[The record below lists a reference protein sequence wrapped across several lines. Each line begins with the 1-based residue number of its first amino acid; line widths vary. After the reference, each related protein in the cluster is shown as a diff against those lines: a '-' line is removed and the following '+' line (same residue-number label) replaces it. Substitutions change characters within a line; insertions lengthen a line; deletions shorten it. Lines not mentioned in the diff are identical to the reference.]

1 MTGSDNIIGNCN
13 KFVTRSKQT
22 VTLYSNTMASLI
34 KRPTNYVRSSRL
46 NVRVEEFDNDF
57 FQYDVEEEEEKE
69 EELDYHVVNDA
80 LNQLNLHKLLYVAAW
95 YTGKNLDAQKY
106 RNVPD
111 YDRRSAFRRSVFGFA
126 PSVSSQLNLIEI
138 NAER

>member
-1 MTGSDNIIGNCN
+1 
-13 KFVTRSKQT
+13 
-22 VTLYSNTMASLI
+22 MASLI

-57 FQYDVEEEEEKE
+57 FQYDVEEEEKE
-69 EELDYHVVNDA
+69 EELNYLVVNDA

-95 YTGKNLDAQKY
+95 YTGKSLDPQKY

-111 YDRRSAFRRSVFGFA
+111 YDRRSAFQRSVFGFA

-138 NAER
+138 NADR